1 MAALWAVA
9 TVAALVVG
17 TLAAAVV
24 GIVAAVGLLA
34 AAAAADRAAATAGRR
49 VAAAWEAHA
58 YGKNKR
64 GWDRCGCMCMCLQT
78 CFKPVQTRR
87 LQDAVGPDV
96 DSKTL
101 ACCAFIVSVVNSKN
115 KNPTLKGTLKGIVC

>member
-24 GIVAAVGLLA
+24 GLVAAVGLLA

-64 GWDRCGCMCMCLQT
+64 GWDRRLYVHVFTDLFQACPNAKVARCSRARCGL
-78 CFKPVQTRR
+78 
-87 LQDAVGPDV
+87 
-96 DSKTL
+96 
-101 ACCAFIVSVVNSKN
+101 
-115 KNPTLKGTLKGIVC
+115 